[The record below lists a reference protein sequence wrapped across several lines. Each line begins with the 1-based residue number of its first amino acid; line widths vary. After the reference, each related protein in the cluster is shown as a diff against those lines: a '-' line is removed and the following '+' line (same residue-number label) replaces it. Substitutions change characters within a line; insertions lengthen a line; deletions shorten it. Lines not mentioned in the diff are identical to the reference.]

1 MEITN
6 TGICVEGF
14 KAYGTRKGKYG
25 ISLIVSDV
33 PTNSSVMI
41 TSNRVIAA
49 PLLLTTKHSK
59 TRNLQGIVANSGC
72 ANAFTGD
79 EGLSDAKEMQIFA
92 SNQLG
97 INPKYLGVASTGVI
111 GQRLDMNLIR
121 SLIQVTSK
129 DMQNNNDASI
139 AASKAIMTTD
149 SNHKSISVK
158 TRLNSGKVIELGGIA
173 KGTGMI
179 APDLHHATMLCF
191 LTTNAYIPKEK
202 IDKILKEAVDQ
213 SFNVSTVDGDTSTN
227 DMVILFANGHAKNV
241 DIDDNFQEALNFLT
255 CELAKM
261 LVRDAEGGTKLI
273 EIQVLNAKDKGD
285 ALKAGRAIASS
296 NLVKTALFG
305 ENPNWGRIIA
315 AAGYSG
321 ANSNPSNISLSL
333 SGGNIESTLVEGGK
347 IRASKDSDELE
358 RAKQLLKKNEIK
370 IILNLHNGRKN
381 ATLYGCDMGYDY
393 IKINAEYST

>member
-1 MEITN
+1 
-6 TGICVEGF
+6 
-14 KAYGTRKGKYG
+14 
-25 ISLIVSDV
+25 
-33 PTNSSVMI
+33 
-41 TSNRVIAA
+41 
-49 PLLLTTKHSK
+49 
-59 TRNLQGIVANSGC
+59 
-72 ANAFTGD
+72 
-79 EGLSDAKEMQIFA
+79 
-92 SNQLG
+92 
-97 INPKYLGVASTGVI
+97 
-111 GQRLDMNLIR
+111 
-121 SLIQVTSK
+121 
-129 DMQNNNDASI
+129 
-139 AASKAIMTTD
+139 
-149 SNHKSISVK
+149 
-158 TRLNSGKVIELGGIA
+158 
-173 KGTGMI
+173 
-179 APDLHHATMLCF
+179 
-191 LTTNAYIPKEK
+191 
-202 IDKILKEAVDQ
+202 
-213 SFNVSTVDGDTSTN
+213 
-227 DMVILFANGHAKNV
+227 
-241 DIDDNFQEALNFLT
+241 
-255 CELAKM
+255 M

-321 ANSNPSNISLSL
+321 ANFNPSNISLSL